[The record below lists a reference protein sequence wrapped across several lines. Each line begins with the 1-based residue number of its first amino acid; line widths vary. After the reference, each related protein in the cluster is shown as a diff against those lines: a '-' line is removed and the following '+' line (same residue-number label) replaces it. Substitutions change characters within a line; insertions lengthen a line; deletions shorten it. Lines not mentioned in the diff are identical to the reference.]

1 MVFAKKETTAV
12 TPMTS
17 TLVSLP
23 WCAGIFS
30 EDAVLTEIVAGT
42 EMLLN
47 IFALN
52 EKLIP
57 LPHHQLPLMAFPI
70 CPYLIP

>member
-1 MVFAKKETTAV
+1 MVFARKETTAV

-17 TLVSLP
+17 TLVSPL

-42 EMLLN
+42 ETLLLS
-47 IFALN
+47 I
-52 EKLIP
+52 
-57 LPHHQLPLMAFPI
+57 
-70 CPYLIP
+70 